1 VGARG
6 AAGPASTGLGAAG
19 RRGGSIIDR
28 VEVKLRHSV
37 WPFVLI
43 VGFGIASAVPA
54 AQDGPTRRDAAP
66 QSFRVGVVDRP
77 AVEQAA
83 AAVAPEPLEA
93 FQKRRMGE
101 ISAIQD
107 AIRALQKRIIDGGES
122 LTADVREQVLAEIRQ
137 RQEELW
143 KAEQATKDELRAR
156 AERSRPLI
164 ADHIAKVA
172 ARRGLEIVLDR
183 SDPAVL
189 WISPAVDVTS
199 DVIASIRQAAPA
211 K

>member
-1 VGARG
+1 M
-6 AAGPASTGLGAAG
+6 
-19 RRGGSIIDR
+19 
-28 VEVKLRHSV
+28 RHSV

-43 VGFGIASAVPA
+43 LGFGIALAVPA
-54 AQDGPTRRDAAP
+54 AQEGLARRDAAL

-83 AAVAPEPLEA
+83 AAATAEPLEA

-101 ISAIQD
+101 ISAIQS

-122 LTADVREQVLAEIRQ
+122 LTADVREQILAEIRQ

-143 KAEQATKDELRAR
+143 KAEQATKDELKAR
-156 AERSRPLI
+156 SERSRPLV

-189 WISPAVDVTS
+189 WISPAVDVTN
-199 DVIASIRQAAPA
+199 DVIASIRQTESA

>member
-1 VGARG
+1 M
-6 AAGPASTGLGAAG
+6 
-19 RRGGSIIDR
+19 
-28 VEVKLRHSV
+28 RHSV

-43 VGFGIASAVPA
+43 LGLGMSLAAPAVQDA
-54 AQDGPTRRDAAP
+54 AVQRDAAP
-66 QSFRVGVVDRP
+66 QAPRVGVVDRL

-83 AAVAPEPLEA
+83 AAAASEPLEA
-93 FQKRRMGE
+93 YQKRRTME
-101 ISAIQD
+101 LAAIQS

-122 LTADVREQVLAEIRQ
+122 LTADVREQILAEIRQ

-143 KAEQATKDELRAR
+143 KAEQATKDELKAR
-156 AERSRPLI
+156 SERSRPLV

-189 WISPAVDVTS
+189 WISPAVDVTN
-199 DVIASIRQAAPA
+199 DVIASIRQTESA

>member
-1 VGARG
+1 M
-6 AAGPASTGLGAAG
+6 
-19 RRGGSIIDR
+19 
-28 VEVKLRHSV
+28 RHSV

-43 VGFGIASAVPA
+43 LGFGVALAVPT
-54 AQDGPTRRDAAP
+54 AQDGLARRDAAVQAP
-66 QSFRVGVVDRP
+66 RVGVVDRP
-77 AVEQAA
+77 QVEQAA
-83 AAVAPEPLEA
+83 AAVAAEPLEA
-93 FQKRRMGE
+93 IQKRRMGE

-122 LTADVREQVLAEIRQ
+122 LAADVREQILAEIRQ
-137 RQEELW
+137 RQDELW
-143 KAEQATKDELRAR
+143 KAEQATKDELKAR
-156 AERSRPLI
+156 AERTKPVI

-172 ARRGLEIVLDR
+172 AKRGLDVVLDR

-199 DVIASIRQAAPA
+199 DVIASIRQTAPA